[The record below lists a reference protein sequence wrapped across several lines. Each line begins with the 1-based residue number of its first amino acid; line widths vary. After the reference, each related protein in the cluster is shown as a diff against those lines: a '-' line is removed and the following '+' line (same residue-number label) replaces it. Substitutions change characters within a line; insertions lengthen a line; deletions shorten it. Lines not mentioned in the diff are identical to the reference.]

1 MKVLLDTNVF
11 VRWMAATP
19 LPRGVQRL
27 LAKQGTAAYVSIVT
41 GWEIVLK
48 SDLGLSSSDV
58 EAGVAAMGASVLP
71 VRFRHL
77 DELSRLPIRDDHRDP
92 FDRMLIA
99 QALAEDLAIVTS
111 DTRFDGY
118 KRLQVVWR

>member
-27 LAKQGTAAYVSIVT
+27 MARQSTVAHVSIVT
-41 GWEIVLK
+41 GWEIVMK
-48 SDLGLSSSDV
+48 PHLGVSSADV

-71 VRFRHL
+71 IRFRHL
-77 DELSRLPIRDDHRDP
+77 DELSHLPIRGDHRDP

-99 QALAEDLAIVTS
+99 QALAEDLEIVTS

-118 KRLQVVWR
+118 NRLRVVWE

>member
-1 MKVLLDTNVF
+1 MKLLLDTNVF

-27 LAKQGTAAYVSIVT
+27 LARRSAVTYVSIVT
-41 GWEIVLK
+41 GWEIVMK
-48 SDLGLSSSDV
+48 PDLGLSSADV
-58 EAGVAAMGASVLP
+58 EAGIAAVGASVLP

-99 QALAEDLAIVTS
+99 QELAEELEIVTS

-118 KRLQVVWR
+118 KQLRVVWE

>member
-19 LPRGVQRL
+19 LPYGVQRL
-27 LAKQGTAAYVSIVT
+27 LARQSTVVYLSIVT

-48 SDLGLSSSDV
+48 SDLGLSSGDV

-71 VRFRHL
+71 VKFRHL
-77 DELSRLPIRDDHRDP
+77 EELSRLPIRDDHRDP

-99 QALAEDLAIVTS
+99 QALAEELAIVTS
-111 DTRFDGY
+111 DTRFEGY
-118 KRLQVVWR
+118 KRLRVVWE